1 MSENMKKNNGFSL
14 IELSIIIAVF
24 ATLLTSLLA
33 AGRIDNESE
42 NVQEVEKRLFE
53 IEKALEF
60 FQKANG
66 YLPCPA
72 SRTAAYGTASYG
84 VSVDCSAATAAA
96 APAGT
101 ANLGTGAGDA
111 YQVRVGAIPTRTLGI
126 SDEAGLDPWGNR
138 LTYMVIRSLGVDSA
152 TYTAFST
159 TQTTDLFQI
168 VNRASTVIYGTTN
181 AQIVK
186 YAIVS
191 HGSDGK
197 GAYNKNGILGVACS
211 TTSAERENCN
221 NTKNVMLDGINDIVA
236 TSNATYFNDFVRFRP
251 K

>member
-1 MSENMKKNNGFSL
+1 MNKNMKQNNQGFSL

-24 ATLLTSLLA
+24 AVLLTSILA
-33 AGRIDNESE
+33 GGGIKNESE
-42 NVQEVEKRLFE
+42 NVTSVEKRMFEVEKA
-53 IEKALEF
+53 IAF

-72 SRTAAYGTASYG
+72 SRTDAYGSATYG
-84 VSVDCSAATAAA
+84 VSVSCAPATAAA

-101 ANLGTGAGDA
+101 ANIGAAGDT
-111 YQVRVGAIPTRTLGI
+111 YQVRIGAIPTRSLGI

-138 LTYMVIRSLGVDSA
+138 ITYMIIRSLGVDSA

-159 TQTTDLFQI
+159 AQTTDLFQI
-168 VNRASTVIYGTTN
+168 VNRSSTVTYGTTN

-186 YAIVS
+186 YVIIS
-191 HGSDGK
+191 HGSDGR
-197 GAYNKNGILGVACS
+197 GAYNKNGLLGVACS
-211 TTSAERENCN
+211 TTAAERENCN
-221 NTKNVMLDGINDIVA
+221 TTKNVMQDGINDVVA
-236 TSNATYFNDFVRFRP
+236 SSNANYYNDFVRYKP